1 MSILVKFEGRV
12 LNFNDRMCGVRYSED
27 CDISFSEKVPVMFDG
42 KVVGV
47 ASVSRDNEGLF
58 CSAEIMDKFAE
69 SSDRILEIGEEHD

>member
-1 MSILVKFEGRV
+1 MNILVKFEGRV

-27 CDISFSEKVPVMFDG
+27 CNISFSEKVPVMFDG

-47 ASVSRDNEGLF
+47 ASVSRDNEGLV

>member
-12 LNFNDRMCGVRYSED
+12 LNFDDRMSGVRYSED
-27 CDISFSEKVPVMFDG
+27 CNISFSEKVPVMFDG

-47 ASVSRDNEGLF
+47 ASVSRDKEGLV